1 MMQPQQRRNTNVGV
15 EIGILLQLA
24 GFILLNQTASTAAMV
39 GLVLILIS
47 LPPFIW
53 GSMNYAAG
61 KGHSTWVG
69 LVGLAGIVG
78 LIVLILLPDQH
89 DQAPANRLQLRK
101 VAGLISLVAG
111 FGFVLLGVWLH
122 QLGDD
127 ARLERLLGPWPGA
140 SMLFG
145 ACLVAGALVLIVDRG
160 RD

>member
-1 MMQPQQRRNTNVGV
+1 MQPQQRRNTNLGIG
-15 EIGILLQLA
+15 IGILVQLA
-24 GFILLNQTASTAAMV
+24 GFIQLNQTSATAA
-39 GLVLILIS
+39 VLGVVLMLAS
-47 LPPFIW
+47 LPPFVW
-53 GSMNYAAG
+53 GSMNYAEG

-89 DQAPANRLQLRK
+89 DLSSDSRFQRRK
-101 VAGLISLVAG
+101 VTGLISLVAG
-111 FGFVLLGVWLH
+111 FGFVLLGLWLH
-122 QLGDD
+122 ELGDD

-145 ACLVAGALVLIVDRG
+145 GCLVVGALALIVGRG